1 MKKGAIFYG
10 DLGFNQ
16 QGWGGFSFGLVFIQD
31 AFFTGTPQKKL
42 KYGKPR
48 LGESTLALIGL
59 DTPNLA

>member
-42 KYGKPR
+42 KYGKPW
-48 LGESTLALIGL
+48 LGESTL
-59 DTPNLA
+59 T